1 MGLVRIP
8 SMRDGLDAS
17 LRSARILFAKRLN
30 TLFSNT
36 YPPLSSGEAEAKI
49 RETGTP
55 ITVGIISELRVAQS
69 RIPSPATVKALAD
82 FFGVDASYF
91 FDEGHTVV
99 SSVEHQESDGPEP
112 MEVPDT
118 HDSGDATA
126 WRFADYQPT
135 EDSTAVGRH
144 RAPESPSA
152 ATPQAAE
159 VLASGQTDV
168 FAERLNLLF
177 ESSTG
182 PDGVPYSS
190 SDVAASLQEDGLP
203 VSANIIKQLRG
214 GSGGVPKQQ
223 VVEALAYFFSVDVDY
238 FVPSKHSSETT
249 EVPRRD
255 EPLYNEMPTVNR
267 RPIPAPSTAPITALK
282 QFVPVGSNDLGEV
295 ITILSAMLS
304 AGRQE
309 MSAKDID
316 HLLWLLRDVGESLS
330 LSDDRTLIRRG
341 LLEMIL
347 IELNATQEAT
357 NRHGRLIHRLRTP
370 LGDD

>member
-1 MGLVRIP
+1 
-8 SMRDGLDAS
+8 MRDGLDAS

-36 YPPLSSGEAEAKI
+36 HPPLSSGEAAARICES
-49 RETGTP
+49 GTP

-99 SSVEHQESDGPEP
+99 SGVEHQESDGPDP
-112 MEVPDT
+112 MEVPDI

-135 EDSTAVGRH
+135 EDSTAGGRH
-144 RAPESPSA
+144 RAPDSPSA

-168 FAERLNLLF
+168 FAQRLNLLF

-190 SDVAASLQEDGLP
+190 SDVAASLQEEGLP
-203 VSANIIKQLRG
+203 VSANIIEQLRG
-214 GSGGVPKQQ
+214 GSGSVPKQQ
-223 VVEALAYFFSVDVDY
+223 VVEALAYFFSVDVEY
-238 FVPSKHSSETT
+238 LVASKHSSATT

-255 EPLYNEMPTVNR
+255 EPRYNEMPTVNR
-267 RPIPAPSTAPITALK
+267 TVRPIPAPSTAPITALK
-282 QFVPVGSNDLGEV
+282 QFVPVGSKDLGEV

-330 LSDDRTLIRRG
+330 MSDDRTLIRRG

-357 NRHGRLIHRLRTP
+357 NRHRRLIHRLRTL